1 MKRVKKR
8 HMKRMK
14 KCKRAKNRNM
24 RHPQLKTSACSP
36 LWMKPLCDRLRRL
49 KWSSGSG
56 RLSPKLEKEVLDLF
70 TKQRMSTQQKRLL

>member
-1 MKRVKKR
+1 MLLVQTIL
-8 HMKRMK
+8 
-14 KCKRAKNRNM
+14 ARNM

-49 KWSSGSG
+49 KWRFVYFGLCRSSGSG